1 MKISITSHEQS
12 DKYREVDCA
21 FHRAYIEKK
30 IEEYGLRGLARIL
43 KEKLGEKEAPNAG
56 TIRNALTRDK
66 YPPIYRISKLI
77 KNALT

>member
-1 MKISITSHEQS
+1 MSNLTNIGKLIVLFIGLIS
-12 DKYREVDCA
+12 
-21 FHRAYIEKK
+21 KK